1 VPLTRLS
8 ALTLLALAGCSSAST
23 VAELAPEVFG
33 LTAHGN
39 TPAAA
44 AQLGVARAQ
53 RHCGEMGRGFEV
65 TRSEIGARDYTIA
78 FRCPRPEATATA
90 GGGMPYLAPLP
101 EPGAGQRAQA
111 GRGRGTA
118 PAPGGVSGTDET
130 F

>member
-1 VPLTRLS
+1 M
-8 ALTLLALAGCSSAST
+8 LLALAGCSTASP

-53 RHCGEMGRGFEV
+53 LHCRGLGRDFQV

-78 FRCPRPEATATA
+78 FRCPRPETPAAALA
-90 GGGMPYLAPLP
+90 GASLPVLLP
-101 EPGAGQRAQA
+101 EAAQPRASLTGGSLPSA
-111 GRGRGTA
+111 
-118 PAPGGVSGTDET
+118 GGVSGTAET